1 MEPRLDVVDSR
12 RWSTGLAG
20 REEDAGAV
28 NESRGLTGREGFGG
42 AKSDSSEELGV
53 GGACFEGGAER
64 RLGFDIVLCKGGEG
78 VVMMIRERLG
88 DGSGP
93 SPVSFSGFGGSGR
106 FASIQSAACPISSD
120 ARC

>member
-1 MEPRLDVVDSR
+1 VEPRLDVVDSR
-12 RWSTGLAG
+12 RWSTGLTG
-20 REEDAGAV
+20 REEIAEAE
-28 NESRGLTGREGFGG
+28 NESEGLTGREGFRG

-64 RLGFDIVLCKGGEG
+64 RVDFGIVLCEGDEG

-88 DGSGP
+88 DGRGP